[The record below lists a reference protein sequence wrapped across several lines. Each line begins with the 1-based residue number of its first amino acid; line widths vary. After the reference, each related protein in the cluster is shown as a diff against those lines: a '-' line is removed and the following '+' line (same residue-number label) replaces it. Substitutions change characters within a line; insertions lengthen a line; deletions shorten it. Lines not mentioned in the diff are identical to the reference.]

1 MAKKYIIHGT
11 QYFSKDVQLTV
22 NAPNEQEAEI
32 RAEEITKGAGT
43 RMRATSTSF
52 ALDFVEYVEV
62 ETHLVHSPE

>member
-43 RMRATSTSF
+43 RMRATSRF
-52 ALDFVEYVEV
+52 CRVCRR
-62 ETHLVHSPE
+62 